1 MIKVIV
7 VDCEEVYLKR
17 VTLFGIPIY
26 QYQFES
32 QKSNKKRIGFNTN
45 NNNTNDEEE
54 L

>member
-32 QKSNKKRIGFNTN
+32 QKGSKKKIGFNTN
-45 NNNTNDEEE
+45 NNNKDDEKE